1 MDKIN
6 LNRRQIIAG
15 TLATLF
21 ARLVPLQLPSLKYNE
36 IYIHEDIRKWGI
48 DQIDETTMREIFR
61 NGGEIKR
68 L

>member
-6 LNRRQIIAG
+6 LNRRQIITG

-36 IYIHEDIRKWGI
+36 IYINEDIRKWGI

-61 NGGEIKR
+61 SGGEIKR

>member
-6 LNRRQIIAG
+6 LNRRQIITG

-36 IYIHEDIRKWGI
+36 IYINEDIRKWGI

-61 NGGEIKR
+61 SGGKIKR